1 MKNRPLSVQIWI
13 VFAAITLSISIL
25 LSILLPLTLRD
36 FFTKE
41 IYANIESAQDLLFY
55 RSIDEFYE
63 DFLNPGN
70 LEKPRQKMEDIRTVN
85 HFIIYDEDQIVIS
98 PSLSID
104 FLNKVRNDIKMQ
116 KSIRQRYSGKVD
128 NEKIFYVITKG
139 KALNQEVYLVSYVWD
154 SYRED
159 LVKTLFKKLALIM
172 AIVFLLSWIPAI
184 WLSKYLSKPLVTL
197 ERRVEKLANH
207 DWGES
212 VELNRSDEIGKLGES
227 IEELR
232 NQLIYQD
239 EAQQSFLQHISH
251 ELKTPVMVIRSF
263 AQAIKDGIYPKGDLD
278 CSVSVIDEEAERL
291 EKRISNLL
299 YLTKLDY
306 LSNHELTKEIISLDE
321 LIQEVVDRLSWNRPE
336 LEWYLNLSQVE
347 ISGDSELWRVVIE
360 NLLDN
365 QIRYAESEI
374 SILLDKQGGNT
385 GVLRIWND
393 GPNME
398 PEVLGSL
405 FGKFSKGYKGE
416 HGLGLAIVNG
426 IVSLH
431 DSKIWAKNEEIGVSF
446 YIEIPII

>member
-1 MKNRPLSVQIWI
+1 MKNWPLSVQIWI
-13 VFAAITLSISIL
+13 VFAAITLCISIL

-41 IYANIESAQDLLFY
+41 IYATIESAQDLLFY
-55 RSIDEFYE
+55 GSIDGFYK
-63 DFLNPGN
+63 DFLNPEN
-70 LEKPRQKMEDIRTVN
+70 LEKPRQNLENIRTVN

-104 FLNKVRNDIKMQ
+104 FLNKVRNDIKTQ
-116 KSIRQRYSGKVD
+116 ESVRQRYSGKVD

-159 LVKTLFKKLALIM
+159 LVETLFKKLALIM
-172 AIVFLLSWIPAI
+172 TIVFLLSWIPAI
-184 WLSKYLSKPLVTL
+184 WLSRHLSKPLVVL
-197 ERRVEKLANH
+197 EKRVEKLANH
-207 DWGES
+207 DWNEA
-212 VELNRSDEIGKLGES
+212 VVVNRKDEIGKLGES

-232 NQLIYQD
+232 NQLIQQD
-239 EAQQSFLQHISH
+239 EAQQAFLQHVSH

-291 EKRISNLL
+291 EKRIGNLL

-306 LSNHELTKEIISLDE
+306 LSNHELSREIISLDS
-321 LIQEVVDRLSWNRPE
+321 LTKEVVDRLSWNRPE
-336 LEWYLNLSQVE
+336 LEWHLNLSQVE
-347 ISGDSELWRVVIE
+347 INGDSELWRVVLE
-360 NLLDN
+360 NILDN
-365 QIRYAESEI
+365 QIRYAYSEI
-374 SILLDKQGGNT
+374 SISLDKQGENIAA
-385 GVLRIWND
+385 LNIWND

-398 PEVLGSL
+398 PEVLDSL
-405 FGKFSKGYKGE
+405 FSKFSKGYKGE
-416 HGLGLAIVNG
+416 HGLGLAIVYG

-431 DSKIWAKNEEIGVSF
+431 DSKIWAKNEERGVSF
-446 YIEIPII
+446 NIEIPIK